1 MVRAVGM
8 TQTFLSPAQVDEL
21 VALYQKAQ
29 RWWRWA
35 SGSAFTAARRRP
47 IWSAVRSR
55 SADAVSN
62 ECDLGEAVEL
72 HTDRSSLM
80 EAGRHPHQRVPC
92 LNVKSSGVIVARRAG
107 RHRLVGMFTPAER
120 EQLRKELI
128 EAAHAD
134 DDVVGAALVGS
145 AATGREDAWS
155 DIDLV
160 LQVRRDTDPA
170 EVASRWTSQ
179 FYDLRGAHHLDVIA
193 GGVLY
198 RVFLLA
204 SSLQIEVSFCTEDQF
219 RATESGFRLLFGTPQ
234 PSTEPRE
241 PEASR
246 EIGMAWLYALHS
258 RSAIARRRVW
268 QATMMLDQLRDQLLV
283 LACMRHGLNPHHGR
297 DADRL
302 PTPFPTV
309 LRQAR
314 AVSQAEPELARSH
327 TALVSALADEV
338 ALHDPGLAADLA
350 TPLAALAHVSV

>member
-1 MVRAVGM
+1 
-8 TQTFLSPAQVDEL
+8 
-21 VALYQKAQ
+21 
-29 RWWRWA
+29 
-35 SGSAFTAARRRP
+35 
-47 IWSAVRSR
+47 
-55 SADAVSN
+55 
-62 ECDLGEAVEL
+62 
-72 HTDRSSLM
+72 
-80 EAGRHPHQRVPC
+80 
-92 LNVKSSGVIVARRAG
+92 
-107 RHRLVGMFTPAER
+107 MFTPAER

-155 DIDLV
+155 DIDVV
-160 LQVRRDTDPA
+160 LQVRRDTDPE

-179 FYDLRGAHHLDVIA
+179 FYDLRGAAHHLDVIA

-204 SSLQIEVSFCTEDQF
+204 SSLQIDVSFWPEDQF

-234 PSTEPRE
+234 PSTGARE

-258 RSAIARRRVW
+258 RSAIARGRGW
-268 QATMMLDQLRDQLLV
+268 QATMMLDQLRDQFLV

-302 PTPFPTV
+302 PVPFLTV

-314 AVSQAEPELARSH
+314 AASLTEPELARSH

>member
-1 MVRAVGM
+1 
-8 TQTFLSPAQVDEL
+8 
-21 VALYQKAQ
+21 
-29 RWWRWA
+29 
-35 SGSAFTAARRRP
+35 
-47 IWSAVRSR
+47 
-55 SADAVSN
+55 
-62 ECDLGEAVEL
+62 
-72 HTDRSSLM
+72 
-80 EAGRHPHQRVPC
+80 
-92 LNVKSSGVIVARRAG
+92 
-107 RHRLVGMFTPAER
+107 MFTPAER

-170 EVASRWTSQ
+170 EVASRWTAE
-179 FYDLRGAHHLDVIA
+179 FYDHRGAAHHLDVIA

-198 RVFLLA
+198 RVFLLE
-204 SSLQIEVSFCTEDQF
+204 SSLQIDVSFWPEDQF
-219 RATESGFRLLFGTPQ
+219 RATESGFALLFGTPQ

-258 RSAIARRRVW
+258 RSAIARGRVW
-268 QATMMLDQLRDQLLV
+268 QATMMLDHLRDQLLV
-283 LACMRHGLNPHHGR
+283 LACVRHGLNPHHGR

-302 PTPFPTV
+302 PVPFLTV
-309 LRQAR
+309 LQQAR
-314 AVSQAEPELARSH
+314 AASLAEPELARSH
-327 TALVSALADEV
+327 TALVRALADEV

-350 TPLAALAHVSV
+350 TSLDALAHVSV